1 MSEQKNIGT
10 GYLSHQYHLS
20 HSPMNTDT
28 TSYWNI
34 KKEKLK
40 LKYENLSDKDLYC
53 SEGKEKEMI
62 RSLSNKLG
70 KTEKELLTIIVTI

>member
-1 MSEQKNIGT
+1 MNSEV
-10 GYLSHQYHLS
+10 
-20 HSPMNTDT
+20 

-40 LKYENLSDKDLYC
+40 LKYVNLSDKDLYF

-62 RSLSNKLG
+62 KMLSNKLG
-70 KTEKELLTIIVTI
+70 KTEQELLTIIVTI